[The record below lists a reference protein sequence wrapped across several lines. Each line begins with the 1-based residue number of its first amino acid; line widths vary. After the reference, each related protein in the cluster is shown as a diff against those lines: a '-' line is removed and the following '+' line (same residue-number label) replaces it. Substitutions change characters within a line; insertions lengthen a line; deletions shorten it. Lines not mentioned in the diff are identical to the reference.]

1 MTKKDWLPDQLK
13 TSRNL
18 IDISLSLI
26 ETDNHH
32 LLATVLELLYAEVQT
47 ILDEN
52 CIEEAP

>member
-18 IDISLSLI
+18 VDISLLLI
-26 ETDNHH
+26 ETGNRR
-32 LLATVLELLYAEVQT
+32 LLATVLELLFAEIQV